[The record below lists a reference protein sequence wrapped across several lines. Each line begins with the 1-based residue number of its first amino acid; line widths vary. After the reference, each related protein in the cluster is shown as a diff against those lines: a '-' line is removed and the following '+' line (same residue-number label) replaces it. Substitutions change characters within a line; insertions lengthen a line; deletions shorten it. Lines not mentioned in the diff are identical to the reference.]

1 MKKLQYLFIILFA
14 IPSFG
19 QINYEAGYIINNDG
33 IKTECLIRNVA
44 WQDNPTAIEYRLSKD
59 DHKTNTANI
68 TDIKEF
74 CIGSSYKYRRFNTK
88 IDRSNSE
95 ILTLSSEKNPIWK
108 NETVLLKLLVE
119 GEANL
124 YQYNG
129 NGNQRY
135 FISTGNHEKVEQL
148 IYKEY
153 YAQNNVIT
161 ENNAFR
167 QQLFTTL
174 RSDKFTVDDFKNLP
188 YEKKKIIEII
198 VKYNTSKNKQITNFE
213 PKQNKGILNLRAQL
227 GVDYASLFYV
237 NSMKHFT
244 FQQNYSADFPEKAIL
259 SIGAEI
265 EYILPFNQKKWGLL
279 FESNYQ
285 SYHSDAITSD
295 NYPISIA
302 YKYINL
308 IFGLRHYLFL
318 NKRSSLFINAG
329 ITYGMPFNSF
339 SIRQFPPEDWQT
351 EPTTH
356 TESIGGNGNG
366 FLGLGY
372 SFEKYNIELRY
383 NTARELFLK
392 ESNNIHTDYHS
403 IGIIIGYKFQ

>member
-1 MKKLQYLFIILFA
+1 MKKLYYLFFILFA

-19 QINYEAGYIINNDG
+19 QINYEAGYIINNEG

-44 WQDNPTAIEYRLSKD
+44 WQDNPTAIEYRLSETDK
-59 DHKTNTANI
+59 KTITTNI
-68 TDIKEF
+68 ADIKEF
-74 CIGSSYKYRRFNTK
+74 GIGGIYKYKRFTTK
-88 IDRSNSE
+88 IDQSNSE
-95 ILTLSSEKNPIWK
+95 ILALSSEKNPIWK
-108 NETVLLKLLVE
+108 DETVLLKVLVE

-129 NGNQRY
+129 SGNQRY
-135 FISTGNHEKVEQL
+135 FISTGNHQKAEQL

-153 YAQNNVIT
+153 YAQNNAIT

-174 RSDKFTVDDFKNLP
+174 KSDKLTVDDFKNLP
-188 YEKKKIIEII
+188 FEKKKIIDLFI
-198 VKYNTSKNKQITNFE
+198 KYNTAKNKQITNFE
-213 PKQNKGILNLRAQL
+213 PKQNKGIINFKAQL
-227 GVDYASLFYV
+227 GVDYTSLFYV
-237 NSMKHFT
+237 NSIQYLT
-244 FQQNYSADFPEKAIL
+244 SQENYSANFPKKPIL
-259 SIGAEI
+259 SIGAEM

-279 FESNYQ
+279 FEANYQ

-295 NYPISIA
+295 NYPISID

-318 NKRSSLFINAG
+318 NTHSSLFVNAG
-329 ITYGMPFNSF
+329 LAYGVPFNSF
-339 SIRQFPPEDWQT
+339 SIRQFPKKSWET
-351 EPTTH
+351 EPTTYI
-356 TESIGGNGNG
+356 EAIGGNGNG

-383 NTARELFLK
+383 NTPRELFIK

-403 IGIIIGYKFQ
+403 VGIIIGYKFL